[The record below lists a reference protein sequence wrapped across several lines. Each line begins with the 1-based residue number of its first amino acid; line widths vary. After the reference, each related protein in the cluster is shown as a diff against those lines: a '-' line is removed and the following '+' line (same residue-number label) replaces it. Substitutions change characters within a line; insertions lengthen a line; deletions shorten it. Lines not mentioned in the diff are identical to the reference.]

1 MQARPLLC
9 LSSDFMSSVCV
20 FVLCIFSFYAYFLSI
35 IINVPYI
42 YVTVLYLRVPPKR
55 ALTKVEVWDQL
66 GAGVLLQSKL
76 FFQNWSKRNLEPSK
90 NVMELTLYKNE
101 ITIQLGYTAHWGHY
115 CVFSLSPFCLHLYWH
130 FLFRLLSMFCLVLYF
145 IVQLSVAIIVSFPL
159 SSCPPSVSINALLTD
174 WTRDVTSSSFLAN
187 WRLYQQFEKYVKNN
201 TDEKHQQ

>member
-76 FFQNWSKRNLEPSK
+76 FLELVKTKFTQSQISPQ
-90 NVMELTLYKNE
+90 VPQCEYKDCE
-101 ITIQLGYTAHWGHY
+101 FWVPYG
-115 CVFSLSPFCLHLYWH
+115 
-130 FLFRLLSMFCLVLYF
+130 
-145 IVQLSVAIIVSFPL
+145 
-159 SSCPPSVSINALLTD
+159 
-174 WTRDVTSSSFLAN
+174 
-187 WRLYQQFEKYVKNN
+187 
-201 TDEKHQQ
+201 

>member
-76 FFQNWSKRNLEPSK
+76 FFKIGQNKIWLG
-90 NVMELTLYKNE
+90 NVMEFTLYMNE
-101 ITIQLGYTAHWGHY
+101 ITIQLDYTAH
-115 CVFSLSPFCLHLYWH
+115 
-130 FLFRLLSMFCLVLYF
+130 
-145 IVQLSVAIIVSFPL
+145 
-159 SSCPPSVSINALLTD
+159 
-174 WTRDVTSSSFLAN
+174 
-187 WRLYQQFEKYVKNN
+187 
-201 TDEKHQQ
+201 